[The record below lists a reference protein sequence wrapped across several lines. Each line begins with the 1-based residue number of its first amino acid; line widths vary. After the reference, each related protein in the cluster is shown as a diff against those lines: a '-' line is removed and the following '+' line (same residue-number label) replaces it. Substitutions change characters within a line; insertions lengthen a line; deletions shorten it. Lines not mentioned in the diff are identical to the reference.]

1 MTLAS
6 DTRRGALAPILAG
19 ALALV
24 ALPATGALAQQRD
37 STRRDSTP
45 PAAPKTSGSRVS
57 GIAYDSVH
65 MNPLVGAIVHVVG
78 TPKEALTDR
87 AGAFVLDD
95 IPPGTWA
102 LRLTHPLLDTLG
114 LQIGTRPIAFPLS
127 AEGQVMLATP
137 SSETIVAGSCTR
149 AQRERWGPSMVLGR
163 VMDADTDSSAVGA
176 KVSVAWFE
184 TSLNTMLRPTPR
196 VREAT
201 VREDGTYRI
210 CGLPARFDATL
221 QASRGGVTT
230 AEVKVSADG
239 GPLLLQSLKIG
250 SAATVLVAEG
260 QQDTSKARQSGGRGT
275 AVAQPLKRG
284 PASLVG
290 KVINAA
296 GAPVKGAR
304 IDVQGTA
311 AAALTSETGE
321 FVISN
326 LPSGTQVLVAR
337 QLGFAPVE
345 MNVELSAKAPARV
358 RVLMKDP
365 ARVLQPMVV
374 KAEREEGLDKVG
386 FNRRLKTGLGQY
398 LTTEQIEQRNPVY
411 LSDLFRTM
419 PGLRV
424 NTTSGAP
431 QVEST
436 RGYGSCVNFYLDGS
450 PWQSLYPGDLD
461 QLVPPT
467 EVAAVEVYNGVTT
480 PAEFQQ
486 PGQSGCTAVVMWT
499 RTKVAKRGK

>member
-1 MTLAS
+1 
-6 DTRRGALAPILAG
+6 
-19 ALALV
+19 
-24 ALPATGALAQQRD
+24 
-37 STRRDSTP
+37 
-45 PAAPKTSGSRVS
+45 
-57 GIAYDSVH
+57 
-65 MNPLVGAIVHVVG
+65 
-78 TPKEALTDR
+78 
-87 AGAFVLDD
+87 
-95 IPPGTWA
+95 
-102 LRLTHPLLDTLG
+102 
-114 LQIGTRPIAFPLS
+114 
-127 AEGQVMLATP
+127 
-137 SSETIVAGSCTR
+137 
-149 AQRERWGPSMVLGR
+149 
-163 VMDADTDSSAVGA
+163 
-176 KVSVAWFE
+176 VSVAWFE

-230 AEVKVSADG
+230 AEVKVSMDGG

-250 SAATVLVAEG
+250 SAATVIAAEG
-260 QQDTSKARQSGGRGT
+260 HDSTSARQSGGRGT

-321 FVISN
+321 FVINN

-386 FNRRLKTGLGQY
+386 FNRRLKSGLGQY